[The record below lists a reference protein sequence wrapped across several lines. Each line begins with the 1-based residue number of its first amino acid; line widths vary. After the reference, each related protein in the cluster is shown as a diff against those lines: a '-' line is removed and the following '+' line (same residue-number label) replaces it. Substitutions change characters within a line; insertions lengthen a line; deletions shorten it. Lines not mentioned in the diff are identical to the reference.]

1 MQLSYD
7 TDYFWKG
14 REGNGREGKGREG
27 KGKEGKA
34 REGDRQ
40 RIIFNLFLESVLSY
54 ISFRKTLR
62 ITSNFER
69 PGLFTGSTDFHF
81 SFTDMKF

>member
-14 REGNGREGKGREG
+14 REGKGREGKEREGKAREGKGRQE
-27 KGKEGKA
+27 KA

-40 RIIFNLFLESVLSY
+40 RIFFNLFLESVLSY
-54 ISFRKTLR
+54 TQSEFIMRWVKRTQRFPLSQ
-62 ITSNFER
+62 I
-69 PGLFTGSTDFHF
+69 
-81 SFTDMKF
+81 